1 MPGSLKLRSC
11 RARSA
16 VMSVAAISY
25 YVVGLFGYLAK
36 AAHGLGLPV
45 KPETLTG
52 LSVPVVVF
60 GMWRMVRAI
69 RRRHAEED
77 AH

>member
-1 MPGSLKLRSC
+1 MSPTAL
-11 RARSA
+11 
-16 VMSVAAISY
+16 SVAAISY
-25 YVVGLFGYLAK
+25 YVVGLFGYVAK
-36 AAHGLGLPV
+36 ALHDIGLPA

-60 GMWRMVRAI
+60 GMWLLVRAI